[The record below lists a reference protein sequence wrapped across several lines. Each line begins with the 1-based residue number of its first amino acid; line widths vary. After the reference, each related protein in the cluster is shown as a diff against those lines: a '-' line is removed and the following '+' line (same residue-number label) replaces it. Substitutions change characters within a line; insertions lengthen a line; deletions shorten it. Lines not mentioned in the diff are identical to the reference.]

1 MPWKARTNIRKLPI
15 DFPTARTHYVDGSA
29 QSADIWYYT
38 SATTGTPL
46 ANGSEWRTYLV
57 GGLRQGGNHYYAL
70 DVTNSD
76 GRAFPTGTTLPYPG
90 YAWEFPSENDPGGNL
105 AYMGQTWAQPIITRI
120 KVNVGLNNNGGAG
133 FERWVA
139 IVTGG
144 YAATGDP
151 NPTTVTGELASSYSA
166 TATAGR
172 SIYIIDVRTGKVL
185 AEQKFL
191 AAGSSC
197 PTAASVVPNNNMCFA
212 IPSSPSVLDLDFD
225 GYADVIY
232 VGDLGGNL
240 WKWVIRAPL
249 QLSAPTTAAQ
259 PDTDWQFR
267 KIFQA
272 PVYSD
277 GSNDFYKSIYYPPAG
292 TRKNGKIW
300 LAFGTGERHQL
311 LFTGDAGTSDDNN
324 RFYVIEETDLWEQAA
339 TPQALVT
346 EADLLNLTNTN
357 ACSDIS
363 GSRGYYIVGEEG
375 EKWVT
380 NVEIFVGYVIVNS
393 YIPKPSLDPCEI
405 GGQAFLWAFKVEC
418 GEGLFTDGSGGPERT
433 LDIGTGLPTDP
444 RVTVGAGGD
453 VTNRLIISKQ
463 GGEIINLEAPP
474 GFPGS
479 GMFYWRELLD

>member
-1 MPWKARTNIRKLPI
+1 VFGFMPWTSREKIRHKPF
-15 DFPTARTHYVDGSA
+15 DTGNRDYYYVDATPTVADVWMYTDWQVASKNPSGAEWKTVLMTGS
-29 QSADIWYYT
+29 
-38 SATTGTPL
+38 
-46 ANGSEWRTYLV
+46 
-57 GGLRQGGNHYYAL
+57 RQGGQTYLAL
-70 DVTNSD
+70 NVSNPAACANPPVGS
-76 GRAFPTGTTLPYPG
+76 YPC
-90 YAWEFPSENDPGGNL
+90 YLWEFPREDDTSTTQDYI
-105 AYMGQTWAQPIITRI
+105 ADTWGDPIIT
-120 KVNVGLNNNGGAG
+120 KVKVTDGSSV

-144 YAATGDP
+144 YAPESDP
-151 NPTTVTGELASSYSA
+151 NDHASYDPTSLAGRGIAIVDLKTGEM
-166 TATAGR
+166 
-172 SIYIIDVRTGKVL
+172 
-185 AEQKFL
+185 L
-191 AAGSSC
+191 AARGFDPAGDCTNPGSLVNN
-197 PTAASVVPNNNMCFA
+197 TAERTMCFA
-212 IPSSPSVLDLDFD
+212 IPSTPAVYDTDGDGSADL
-225 GYADVIY
+225 IY

-240 WKWVIRAPL
+240 WKWVIREPL
-249 QLSAPTTAAQ
+249 ELSAPTTATQ
-259 PDTDWQFR
+259 PDTDWPFR

-277 GSNDFYKSIYYPPAG
+277 GSNDFYKSIYFPPAG

-300 LAFGTGERHQL
+300 LAFGTGERHDL
-311 LFTGDAGTSDDNN
+311 LFAGDAGTAADNN
-324 RFYVIEETDLWEQAA
+324 RFYVVEEIDLWEQAA

-346 EADLLNLTNTN
+346 EADLLNVTNTN

-418 GEGLFTDGSGGPERT
+418 GEGLFTDGAGGPERA

-453 VTNRLIISKQ
+453 MTNRLIISKQ

-479 GMFYWRELLD
+479 GMFYWRELPD